1 MSQLNVAVIGCG
13 SWGVNHARVYSDLPM
28 VRLAAV
34 SDIDAKRV
42 QKCSRKHSANGFTDT
57 LKVLEDP
64 DIDAVSFC
72 TPTCTHSHIAE
83 KALLNDK
90 HVLVEK
96 PMTDTV
102 DEAQGLIEL
111 AEDVGLN
118 LTVGFVERFN
128 PAVRLSKRLI
138 DDGEIGRVIMAH
150 AKRVTRRPDRVGDI
164 GVIKD
169 LGIHDIDVITH
180 LMGEPPETVYATAG
194 SHMHTFE
201 DYANITLEYRGNR
214 SAFIETNWLTPKRVR
229 SLTITGSDGIIGV
242 EYTTQELRVE
252 KNDYIHQPLNGYR
265 EPLYLELLEFTSSI
279 MEDRKPEVTGLDGLR
294 ALEICEAALES
305 AKTGRVVEMS

>member
-13 SWGVNHARVYSDLPM
+13 AWGINHARVYRDLPL
-28 VRLAAV
+28 VRLAALA
-34 SDIDAKRV
+34 DIDAKRV
-42 QKCSRKHSANGFTDT
+42 QECSRKHSVNGFTDT
-57 LKVLEDP
+57 LRVLENP
-64 DIDAVSFC
+64 DIDAVSVC
-72 TPTCTHSHIAE
+72 TPTCTHSYIAE
-83 KALLNDK
+83 KALLNGK

-111 AEDVGLN
+111 AEEMGLN

-128 PAVRLSKRLI
+128 PAVAMSKRLI
-138 DDGEIGRVIMAH
+138 DDGEIGRIIMAH
-150 AKRVTRRPDRVGDI
+150 AKRVTRRPSRVGDI

-180 LMGEPPETVYATAG
+180 LMGETPETVYARAG
-194 SHMHTFE
+194 SHMHAFE
-201 DYANITLEYRGNR
+201 DYANITLGYRGNR
-214 SAFIETNWLTPKRVR
+214 SALIETNWLTPKRVR

-242 EYTTQELRVE
+242 
-252 KNDYIHQPLNGYR
+252 DYIHQPLNGYR

-279 MEDRKPEVTGLDGLR
+279 MEDREPEVTGLDGLR

-305 AKTGRVVEMS
+305 AKTGRVVEMG